1 MFSTIAHELYKEHGF
16 HSDIIEACLAHK
28 EKNRVKASY
37 NRESK
42 FKYFEEKKE
51 LVQWYADRLDKL
63 IEI

>member
-1 MFSTIAHELYKEHGF
+1 MFSTTAHEKIKEHGF

-42 FKYFEEKKE
+42 MKYE
-51 LVQWYADRLDKL
+51 
-63 IEI
+63 

>member
-16 HSDIIEACLAHK
+16 HFDIIESCLSHK

-42 FKYFEEKKE
+42 FKYFDEKKE
-51 LVQWYADRLDKL
+51 L
-63 IEI
+63 I